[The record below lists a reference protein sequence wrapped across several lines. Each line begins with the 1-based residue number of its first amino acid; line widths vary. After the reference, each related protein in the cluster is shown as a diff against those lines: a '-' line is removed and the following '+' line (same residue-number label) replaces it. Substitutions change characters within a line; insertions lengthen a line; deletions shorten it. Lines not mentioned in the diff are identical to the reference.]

1 MHKEYNKTLLL
12 ALKPSRRFKK
22 ILGVIY
28 VLALASCI
36 ANALEFSVKI
46 SLCVLIG
53 SHYWLTVRRL
63 GAENYTIKYTE
74 ALAWELSKGEGFAAI
89 EILKSTVIT
98 TQTLFLHFKYRSQPP
113 SIKLANKKTLLILSD
128 ALAEEDYRYLI
139 VKLKTT
145 AIK

>member
-1 MHKEYNKTLLL
+1 MHLL
-12 ALKPSRRFKK
+12 AL
-22 ILGVIY
+22 V
-28 VLALASCI
+28 ASI
-36 ANALEFSVKI
+36 ANALGFTIKI
-46 SLCVLIG
+46 SLCALIG
-53 SHYWLTVRRL
+53 LHYWLTVRRL
-63 GAENYTIKYTE
+63 RSENHTIKYTE

-113 SIKLANKKTLLILSD
+113 SIMLADKKMLLILSD